1 MKTRI
6 RRFAIYSVILTSM
19 LFICFTLLDLFEGTA
34 RERIIKNVILS
45 VTTGVMTS
53 ASLTLWL
60 KPENQN
66 RK

>member
-6 RRFAIYSVILTSM
+6 RRFAIYAVIMTSM

-34 RERIIKNVILS
+34 RERMIKNAILA

-60 KPENQN
+60 KPEN
-66 RK
+66 RKKE

>member
-6 RRFAIYSVILTSM
+6 RRFAIYSVIMTSM

-34 RERIIKNVILS
+34 RERMIKNAILA

-60 KPENQN
+60 KPEN
-66 RK
+66 RKKE

>member
-6 RRFAIYSVILTSM
+6 RRFAIYSVIMTSM
-19 LFICFTLLDLFEGTA
+19 LFISFMLLDLFEGAA
-34 RERIIKNVILS
+34 RERIIKNAILS
-45 VTTGVMTS
+45 VATGVMTS

>member
-1 MKTRI
+1 M
-6 RRFAIYSVILTSM
+6 VSM

-34 RERIIKNVILS
+34 REKIIKNVILS

-66 RK
+66 RN